1 MSLGKTKQA
10 FIKGTHA
17 MQGYAAYKQTQNLPT
32 TRIDLILAS
41 YRKALDQLT
50 QARAFLEQQRRNDAL
65 PYLTRTQLIIIGM
78 ASGLPAY
85 KDESA
90 LNFLRLYE
98 FVAHQLTLG
107 TVASLDAASSVL
119 RTLLTGFEKV
129 RDQAAALES
138 QGKIPPLGSDHL
150 VSFTA

>member
-1 MSLGKTKQA
+1 
-10 FIKGTHA
+10 

-41 YRKALDQLT
+41 YRKALEQLAL
-50 QARAFLEQQRRNDAL
+50 ARAALAQDRRDDAL
-65 PYLTRTQLIIIGM
+65 PYLTRTQLIVVGM

-85 KDESA
+85 KDDIA

-98 FVAHQLTLG
+98 FVAHQMTLG
-107 TVASLDAASSVL
+107 TLASVDAASGVL

-129 RDQAAALES
+129 RDQAASLES

-150 VSFTA
+150 VSFSA